1 MATPPTILLP
11 RQDDIQALQN
21 LDPKTVGLAEKMGNG
36 KRTFSISRR
45 DGPAS
50 KMGME
55 ASTFKIHNS
64 RCNGLADKWEQKE
77 TQLAFVLPV
86 GLYRRPTPQWVG
98 WTVTGPS
105 PPSGCV
111 LVAGSFVSG

>member
-64 RCNGLADKWEQKE
+64 RCNGVADKWEQKE
-77 TQLAFVLPV
+77 TVDCMLGYDADMM
-86 GLYRRPTPQWVG
+86 
-98 WTVTGPS
+98 TVEYCRG
-105 PPSGCV
+105 
-111 LVAGSFVSG
+111 FQ